1 MSARLAA
8 RLSNF
13 LLLFVPPPLAA
24 GGRRRPDGESG
35 QATAEYALVLLAV
48 AALAMLVI
56 AWATKTSL
64 VGELLDL
71 VFDQLK
77 KRAKS

>member
-8 RLSNF
+8 RFSF
-13 LLLFVPPPLAA
+13 LLLSVPLPLVAR
-24 GGRRRPDGESG
+24 GRRGPDGESG

-56 AWATKTSL
+56 AWAT
-64 VGELLDL
+64 
-71 VFDQLK
+71 
-77 KRAKS
+77 